1 MAHFIQEH
9 IGTCVLMGNTE
20 IDYHPYDET
29 VVDDLQAVVDFAIA
43 KIHQEYVNKRT
54 QEYI

>member
-1 MAHFIQEH
+1 
-9 IGTCVLMGNTE
+9 MGNTE